1 MPTQQELN
9 EVRANLKNVVEYL
22 HSVIELIGGS
32 PVMPQVRPQTNSA
45 PQQGR
50 ASSGLPTSG
59 AYIVAE
65 SSFAQKDKVK
75 AMGFRWAKDNKAW
88 YYPVKTED
96 DAAGV
101 TRELEKMGI
110 KWNLFGDLEESGYSQ
125 HGDIPDDSDV
135 PF

>member
-9 EVRANLKNVVEYL
+9 DVRDNLKNVVEYL
-22 HSVIELIGGS
+22 NSVIELIGGG
-32 PVMPQVRPQTNSA
+32 PVMPQVRSQTSSA

-50 ASSGLPTSG
+50 APSGLPTSG

-65 SSFAQKDKVK
+65 SSFAQKDQVK
-75 AMGFRWAKDNKAW
+75 AMGFRWAKDNKTW

-96 DAAGV
+96 DAAEV
-101 TRELEKMGI
+101 TRALEKVGI
-110 KWNLFGDLEESGYSQ
+110 KWKLFGDLEESGYSQ
-125 HGDIPDDSDV
+125 HSDIPDDV